1 MRRVNLSAELLQSSN
16 LDIPFKAGLMC
27 TNNFDK
33 SNDFEKNKFLLN
45 MVNEKHYSVI
55 EHLSYSF
62 VVRNISRALLQ
73 ELARHRL
80 VSLSVLSTRWALK
93 KITKD
98 IEVHYPVYVPATVQQ
113 TKILNELDAISEKL
127 FNLIGEAAASG
138 MPNDILKYY
147 IQESLCTSLVLTV
160 NARELIHIFELRASK
175 RALKEFRI
183 LCHSL
188 FDSLPEDH
196 KFLFVVE
203 RILEIASR
211 WCVAVHSTRMLQV

>member
-160 NARELIHIFELRASK
+160 NARELIHIFELRTSK
-175 RALKEFRI
+175 RALKEFRT

-188 FDSLPEDH
+188 FDSLPDDH
-196 KFLFVVE
+196 KFLFE
-203 RILEIASR
+203 KFLEKDLS
-211 WCVAVHSTRMLQV
+211 

>member
-1 MRRVNLSAELLQSSN
+1 MRRVNLSTELLQSSN

-113 TKILNELDAISEKL
+113 TNILNELDAISEKL

-160 NARELIHIFELRASK
+160 NARELIHIFELRTSK

-183 LCHSL
+183 LCYSL
-188 FDSLPEDH
+188 FESLPEDH
-196 KFLFVVE
+196 KFLFE
-203 RILEIASR
+203 KFIEKDLS
-211 WCVAVHSTRMLQV
+211 

>member
-160 NARELIHIFELRASK
+160 NARELIHIFELRTSK
-175 RALKEFRI
+175 RALKEFRT
-183 LCHSL
+183 LCYSL

-196 KFLFVVE
+196 QFLFE
-203 RILEIASR
+203 NSIRREDA
-211 WCVAVHSTRMLQV
+211 

>member
-1 MRRVNLSAELLQSSN
+1 MRRVNLSTELLQSSN

-33 SNDFEKNKFLLN
+33 SDDFEKNKFLLN

-113 TKILNELDAISEKL
+113 TKILNELDAVSEKL
-127 FNLIGEAAASG
+127 FNLISEAAASG

-160 NARELIHIFELRASK
+160 NARELIHIFELRTSK
-175 RALKEFRI
+175 RALKEFRS
-183 LCHSL
+183 LCYSL

-196 KFLFVVE
+196 KFLFE
-203 RILEIASR
+203 KFIEKDLS
-211 WCVAVHSTRMLQV
+211 

>member
-1 MRRVNLSAELLQSSN
+1 MRRVNLSTELLQSSN

-113 TKILNELDAISEKL
+113 TNILNELDAVSEKL
-127 FNLIGEAAASG
+127 FNLISEAATSG

-160 NARELIHIFELRASK
+160 NARELIHIFELRTSK

-188 FDSLPEDH
+188 FNSLPEDH
-196 KFLFVVE
+196 KFLFE
-203 RILEIASR
+203 KFLEKDLS
-211 WCVAVHSTRMLQV
+211 

>member
-1 MRRVNLSAELLQSSN
+1 MRRVNLSTELLQSSN

-98 IEVHYPVYVPATVQQ
+98 IEVHYPVYVPTTVQQ
-113 TKILNELDAISEKL
+113 TKILNELDAVSEKL
-127 FNLIGEAAASG
+127 FNLISEAAASG

-160 NARELIHIFELRASK
+160 NARELIHIFELRTSK
-175 RALKEFRI
+175 RALKEFRT
-183 LCHSL
+183 LCYSI
-188 FDSLPEDH
+188 FESLPEDH
-196 KFLFVVE
+196 KFLFE
-203 RILEIASR
+203 KFIEKDLS
-211 WCVAVHSTRMLQV
+211 

>member
-1 MRRVNLSAELLQSSN
+1 MRRVNLSAELLQCSN

-113 TKILNELDAISEKL
+113 TNILNELDAVSEKL
-127 FNLIGEAAASG
+127 FNLISEAAASG

-160 NARELIHIFELRASK
+160 NARELIHIFELRTSK

-196 KFLFVVE
+196 KFLFE
-203 RILEIASR
+203 KFIEKDLS
-211 WCVAVHSTRMLQV
+211 

>member
-160 NARELIHIFELRASK
+160 NARELIHIFELRTSK
-175 RALKEFRI
+175 RALKEFRT

-196 KFLFVVE
+196 KFLFE
-203 RILEIASR
+203 KFLEKDLS
-211 WCVAVHSTRMLQV
+211 

>member
-1 MRRVNLSAELLQSSN
+1 MRRVNLSTELLQSSN

-33 SNDFEKNKFLLN
+33 SDDFEKNKFLLN

-160 NARELIHIFELRASK
+160 NARELIHIFELRTSK
-175 RALKEFRI
+175 RALKEFRS
-183 LCHSL
+183 LCYSL

-196 KFLFVVE
+196 KFLFE
-203 RILEIASR
+203 KFIEKDLS
-211 WCVAVHSTRMLQV
+211 

>member
-98 IEVHYPVYVPATVQQ
+98 IEVHYPVYVPATAQQ
-113 TKILNELDAISEKL
+113 TKILNELDAVSEKL
-127 FNLIGEAAASG
+127 FNLISEAAASG

-160 NARELIHIFELRASK
+160 NARELIHIFELRTSK
-175 RALKEFRI
+175 RALKEFRS
-183 LCHSL
+183 LCYLL

-196 KFLFVVE
+196 QFLFE
-203 RILEIASR
+203 NSIRKEDA
-211 WCVAVHSTRMLQV
+211 

>member
-1 MRRVNLSAELLQSSN
+1 MRRVNLSTELLQSSN

-33 SNDFEKNKFLLN
+33 SNNFEKNKFLLN

-55 EHLSYSF
+55 EHLNYSF

-98 IEVHYPVYVPATVQQ
+98 IEVHYPVYVPTTVQQ
-113 TKILNELDAISEKL
+113 TNILNELDAVSEKL
-127 FNLIGEAAASG
+127 FNLIGEASIAG
-138 MPNDILKYY
+138 IPNDILKYY

-160 NARELIHIFELRASK
+160 NARELIHIFELRTSK

-196 KFLFVVE
+196 KFLFE
-203 RILEIASR
+203 KFIEKDLS
-211 WCVAVHSTRMLQV
+211 

>member
-1 MRRVNLSAELLQSSN
+1 MRRVNLSTELLQSSN

-160 NARELIHIFELRASK
+160 NARELIHIFELRTSK
-175 RALKEFRI
+175 RALKEFRT

-196 KFLFVVE
+196 KFLFE
-203 RILEIASR
+203 KFLEKDLS
-211 WCVAVHSTRMLQV
+211 

>member
-160 NARELIHIFELRASK
+160 NARELIHIFELRTSK
-175 RALKEFRI
+175 RALKEFRT

-196 KFLFVVE
+196 QFLFE
-203 RILEIASR
+203 NSIRREDA
-211 WCVAVHSTRMLQV
+211 

>member
-1 MRRVNLSAELLQSSN
+1 MRRVNLSTELLQSSN

-113 TKILNELDAISEKL
+113 TNILNELDAISEKL

-160 NARELIHIFELRASK
+160 NARELIHIFELRTSK
-175 RALKEFRI
+175 RALKEFRS
-183 LCHSL
+183 LCYSL

-196 KFLFVVE
+196 KFLFE
-203 RILEIASR
+203 KFIEKDLS
-211 WCVAVHSTRMLQV
+211 

>member
-1 MRRVNLSAELLQSSN
+1 MRRVNLSTELLQSSN

-113 TKILNELDAISEKL
+113 TKILNELDAVSEKL

-160 NARELIHIFELRASK
+160 NARELIHIFELRTSK

-188 FDSLPEDH
+188 FNSLPEDH
-196 KFLFVVE
+196 KFLFE
-203 RILEIASR
+203 KFLEKDLS
-211 WCVAVHSTRMLQV
+211 

>member
-1 MRRVNLSAELLQSSN
+1 MRRVNLSTELLQSSN

-33 SNDFEKNKFLLN
+33 SDDFEKNKFLLN

-160 NARELIHIFELRASK
+160 NARELIHIFELRTSK
-175 RALKEFRI
+175 RALKEFRT

-196 KFLFVVE
+196 KFLFE
-203 RILEIASR
+203 KFLEKDLS
-211 WCVAVHSTRMLQV
+211 

>member
-1 MRRVNLSAELLQSSN
+1 MRRVNLSTELLQSSN

-98 IEVHYPVYVPATVQQ
+98 IEVHYPVYVPTTVQQ

-160 NARELIHIFELRASK
+160 NARELIHIFELRTSK
-175 RALKEFRI
+175 RALKEFRS
-183 LCHSL
+183 LCYSL

-196 KFLFVVE
+196 KFLFE
-203 RILEIASR
+203 KFIEKDLS
-211 WCVAVHSTRMLQV
+211 

>member
-33 SNDFEKNKFLLN
+33 SNNFEKNKFLLN

-55 EHLSYSF
+55 EHLNYSF

-98 IEVHYPVYVPATVQQ
+98 IEVHYPVYVPTTVQQ
-113 TKILNELDAISEKL
+113 TKILNELDAVSEKL
-127 FNLIGEAAASG
+127 FNLIGEAATSG
-138 MPNDILKYY
+138 IPNDILKYY

-160 NARELIHIFELRASK
+160 NARELIHIFELRTSK
-175 RALKEFRI
+175 RALKEFRN

-188 FDSLPEDH
+188 FESLPEDH
-196 KFLFVVE
+196 KFLFE
-203 RILEIASR
+203 KFIEKDLS
-211 WCVAVHSTRMLQV
+211 

>member
-33 SNDFEKNKFLLN
+33 SDDFEKNKFLLN

-113 TKILNELDAISEKL
+113 TNILNELDAVSEKL
-127 FNLIGEAAASG
+127 FNLISEAAASG
-138 MPNDILKYY
+138 IPNDILKYY

-160 NARELIHIFELRASK
+160 NARELIHIFELRTSK

-196 KFLFVVE
+196 KFLFE
-203 RILEIASR
+203 KSIEKDLS
-211 WCVAVHSTRMLQV
+211 

>member
-33 SNDFEKNKFLLN
+33 SDDFEKNKFLLN

-93 KITKD
+93 KITKN
-98 IEVHYPVYVPATVQQ
+98 IEVHYPVYIPTTIQQ

-160 NARELIHIFELRASK
+160 NARELIHIFELRTSK
-175 RALKEFRI
+175 RALKEFRS
-183 LCHSL
+183 LCYSL

-196 KFLFVVE
+196 KFLFE
-203 RILEIASR
+203 KFLEKDLS
-211 WCVAVHSTRMLQV
+211 

>member
-1 MRRVNLSAELLQSSN
+1 MRRVNLSTELLQSSN

-160 NARELIHIFELRASK
+160 NARELIHIFELRTSK

-188 FDSLPEDH
+188 FNSLPEDH
-196 KFLFVVE
+196 KFLFE
-203 RILEIASR
+203 KFLEKDLS
-211 WCVAVHSTRMLQV
+211 

>member
-1 MRRVNLSAELLQSSN
+1 MRRVNLSTELLQNSN

-55 EHLSYSF
+55 EHLNYSF

-80 VSLSVLSTRWALK
+80 ISLSVLSTRWALK

-113 TKILNELDAISEKL
+113 TKILNELDAVSEKI
-127 FNLIGEAAASG
+127 FNLIGEASVAG
-138 MPNDILKYY
+138 IPNDILKYY

-160 NARELIHIFELRASK
+160 NARELIHIFELRTSK
-175 RALKEFRI
+175 RALKEFRS
-183 LCHSL
+183 LCYSL

-196 KFLFVVE
+196 KFLFE
-203 RILEIASR
+203 KFIEKDLS
-211 WCVAVHSTRMLQV
+211 

>member
-33 SNDFEKNKFLLN
+33 SDDFEKNKFLLN

-98 IEVHYPVYVPATVQQ
+98 IEVHYPIYVPTTVQQ
-113 TKILNELDAISEKL
+113 TNILNELDAVSEKL
-127 FNLIGEAAASG
+127 FNLISEASASG
-138 MPNDILKYY
+138 IPNDILKYY

-160 NARELIHIFELRASK
+160 NARELIHIFELRTSK
-175 RALKEFRI
+175 RALKEFRT
-183 LCHSL
+183 LCYSI
-188 FDSLPEDH
+188 FESLPEDH
-196 KFLFVVE
+196 KFLFE
-203 RILEIASR
+203 KFIEKDLS
-211 WCVAVHSTRMLQV
+211 